1 MRMHSALTQWGV
13 TPAPAT
19 LATLEMVSTVQV
31 RHSNFELGSFITDYI
46 TLQPLY
52 LQISMNVNW
61 RHIHAAPM
69 PTALTQMAASTVH
82 VQRVLREMVS
92 TVQVNYLCTNL
103 QCLCTERE
111 SMDHHHFMII

>member
-1 MRMHSALTQWGV
+1 MS
-13 TPAPAT
+13 
-19 LATLEMVSTVQV
+19 
-31 RHSNFELGSFITDYI
+31 
-46 TLQPLY
+46 
-52 LQISMNVNW
+52 VNW

-82 VQRVLREMVS
+82 VERVLKEMVS

-103 QCLCTERE
+103 QCLCTEIE